1 MKLSEIE
8 IIDNFLCKED
18 FKLLEKIFEP
28 CVKWEFA
35 IVLNEPDRTCDP
47 KYNYQYVHLVACPR
61 INEFSSFY
69 NNIIPFLNK
78 LNARALVRCKI
89 NSICREEEI
98 VVHGFHTDVNY
109 LEDHPTKFDG
119 MKTAIL
125 YLNTN
130 NGFTVFEDGTK
141 VESVANRCVI
151 FPAHYKHSGST
162 CTDVHRR
169 LALNL
174 VYF

>member
-1 MKLSEIE
+1 MSEIQV
-8 IIDNFLCKED
+8 IDNFLSERD
-18 FKLLEKIFEP
+18 FKPLRNVLDSNIVWHYSEVLPNSCLL
-28 CVKWEFA
+28 
-35 IVLNEPDRTCDP
+35 CDK
-47 KYNYQYVHLVACPR
+47 KYNYQYVHGVWCGQPESPYYKD
-61 INEFSSFY
+61 IFP
-69 NNIIPFLNK
+69 IIQK
-78 LNARALVRCKI
+78 LNVRSLIRAKF

-98 VVHGFHTDVNY
+98 VIHGYHYDINFH
-109 LEDHPTKFDG
+109 DHPRGFGDS
-119 MKTAIL
+119 KTAVF

-130 NGFTVFEDGTK
+130 NGFTIFEGGTK

-151 FPAHYKHSGST
+151 FPAHYKHSGTT

>member
-1 MKLSEIE
+1 MSEIQV
-8 IIDNFLCKED
+8 IDNFLNEEHFEGLMRIFNEFIPWTFSDILAED
-18 FKLLEKIFEP
+18 QLI
-28 CVKWEFA
+28 
-35 IVLNEPDRTCDP
+35 CDQ
-47 KYNYQYVHLVACPR
+47 KYNYQYVHGVYTKQEPVSR
-61 INEFSSFY
+61 YFDNV
-69 NNIIPFLNK
+69 IPFLTK
-78 LNARALVRCKI
+78 LDARALVRCKV

-98 VVHGFHTDVNY
+98 VVHGFHTDMMY
-109 LEDHPTKFDG
+109 PEEHSTGLDG

-130 NGFTVFEDGTK
+130 NGFTCFEDGTK
-141 VESVANRCVI
+141 VESIANRCVI
-151 FPAHYKHSGST
+151 FPAHYKHSGTT